1 MNRGPDMNGTSMNS
15 ALQRRLTAGAFATV
29 AAFIA
34 MPALAVGD
42 APQAG
47 AGHSL
52 HHGMT
57 AAPAE
62 PMAAMTP
69 TAAPADK
76 PMQMQGGGV
85 PVDARDP
92 HGYSGGFT
100 LDTGP
105 YALAGPRQLRLAD
118 ESAFGS
124 VLFDKFEAVRSNGS
138 NSAAYDLYARIGR
151 DYDRLVIKAEGDVAS
166 GRLQEAR
173 TEALWSHAVASFWD
187 AQLGLRHDS
196 GTSPERSWIA
206 FGIQGLAPYWFELDA
221 AAYVGDGGRTAL
233 RLSAEYEL
241 LITQKLIL
249 QPQVEVNLYGK
260 SDPARDIGKGL
271 SDLTAGLR
279 LRYEFNRQF
288 APYIGVAWADRF
300 GETADLARAAG
311 EPKHNTRYVAGV
323 RFWF

>member
-1 MNRGPDMNGTSMNS
+1 
-15 ALQRRLTAGAFATV
+15 
-29 AAFIA
+29 
-34 MPALAVGD
+34 
-42 APQAG
+42 
-47 AGHSL
+47 
-52 HHGMT
+52 
-57 AAPAE
+57 
-62 PMAAMTP
+62 
-69 TAAPADK
+69 
-76 PMQMQGGGV
+76 
-85 PVDARDP
+85 
-92 HGYSGGFT
+92 
-100 LDTGP
+100 
-105 YALAGPRQLRLAD
+105 
-118 ESAFGS
+118 
-124 VLFDKFEAVRSNGS
+124 
-138 NSAAYDLYARIGR
+138 
-151 DYDRLVIKAEGDVAS
+151 VIKAEGDVAS